1 MAERAPKGLGTAGK
15 RLWKALTGEFDLA
28 EHERRLLIEACR
40 VSDRLEE
47 LEDDIAAAET
57 LTPKGKA
64 HPALVEARQQQIVLA
79 RLIAS
84 LRIPDAE
91 DEQPQRRGAA
101 RGTYGLRVVG
111 E

>member
-1 MAERAPKGLGTAGK
+1 MILGYPEQRPGIYRGERPA
-15 RLWKALTGEFDLA
+15 
-28 EHERRLLIEACR
+28 
-40 VSDRLEE
+40 SDRLEQ
-47 LEDDIAAAET
+47 LEDEIAAAET

-84 LRIPDAE
+84 LRIPDAD

-101 RGTYGLRVVG
+101 RGAYGLRVDG